1 MTTEPLEK
9 NERLKRR
16 HLEYRKYARQLSDKS
31 LNKEL
36 AALER
41 FDVWNGRK
49 DFAKFHIEWAMG
61 FRDHLE
67 RAKTTAGQPLSKS
80 TARAIMTTLR
90 EFTLWLSQQDG
101 FRSRIRASD
110 AEYFNLSR
118 RDEAEA
124 HAAPA
129 RPAPIIKQAKRALE
143 LMPATTPREMR
154 DKALFGLLCLT
165 GMRIGTRTVSFGFTR
180 SGLTICALA

>member
-1 MTTEPLEK
+1 
-9 NERLKRR
+9 
-16 HLEYRKYARQLSDKS
+16 
-31 LNKEL
+31 
-36 AALER
+36 
-41 FDVWNGRK
+41 
-49 DFAKFHIEWAMG
+49 
-61 FRDHLE
+61 
-67 RAKTTAGQPLSKS
+67 
-80 TARAIMTTLR
+80 MTTLR